1 MRDLYRSVLL
11 LKNRVTGLCDSLQ
24 SGTEL
29 VSNNSISLYLDPRL
43 PPSSHHGKGNSCC
56 LSHGVKSD
64 LPC

>member
-1 MRDLYRSVLL
+1 MCDLYGSVLL
-11 LKNRVTGLCDSLQ
+11 LKDRVTELCDSLQ

-43 PPSSHHGKGNSCC
+43 PPSSHHGKANSCC
-56 LSHGVKSD
+56 LSHRVRSD